1 MAESSTTNVNSLII
15 NKVSRRTYKDMY
27 DSGTLN
33 NSQLYVIKDA
43 TLDAV
48 GSRVLNVA
56 TPELFT
62 DAANMGYVNTVAN
75 EIKQNLIGNVIYRG
89 HITLGIAGGL
99 PPIEVIDGVNH
110 LKAGYTLAD
119 IVCAYLKNTKGLSD
133 DDAANYELDNGSAF
147 QFTFANNVE
156 DDTYTTSDA
165 NPITIT
171 NNDYIIVNN
180 HEAGGSVKA
189 SQLKRDNIDLIDI
202 QYNTLVQKADFDT
215 AIADVNNSISAV
227 SGRVATNTQ
236 SIGANSIAINNC
248 NDKLNQLTETV
259 NTNNTTLNGQ
269 ITSLSEAIDSERSDR
284 AIADASI
291 RSDLTDALDT
301 AVNSLNNS
309 ISANNQSI
317 GENSTA
323 ITECNDKLNQLTETV
338 NTNNTT
344 LSGQIGSLNGALE
357 AEETNRVNGD
367 ASVRSELTT
376 ALNDAVNS
384 LNTNITT
391 ATTEVRT
398 ELSAQI
404 GKCMPKYTFETVSI
418 VDGSATLSSY
428 TSTTVNVGENTTFEV
443 KVADGDINVLRDCIM
458 VVQCGKLPPEI
469 KWNSNFHPR
478 SNSETDF
485 NCVAN
490 SRNVFYITEY
500 TPNHFVV
507 SAWCET
513 EGGNIEV

>member
-110 LKAGYTLAD
+110 LKAGYTLAN
-119 IVCAYLKNTKGLSD
+119 IVCAYLKNTKGLSE

-215 AIADVNNSISAV
+215 AITDVNNSINAV

-236 SIGANSIAINNC
+236 SIGANSIAI
-248 NDKLNQLTETV
+248 
-259 NTNNTTLNGQ
+259 
-269 ITSLSEAIDSERSDR
+269 
-284 AIADASI
+284 
-291 RSDLTDALDT
+291 
-301 AVNSLNNS
+301 
-309 ISANNQSI
+309 
-317 GENSTA
+317 
-323 ITECNDKLNQLTETV
+323 TECNDKLGQLTNTV
-338 NTNNTT
+338 TTNNTT
-344 LSGQIGSLNGALE
+344 LSGQISSLNGALE
-357 AEETNRVNGD
+357 TEKTNRATGD

-391 ATTEVRT
+391 ATTGVRT

-404 GKCMPKYTFETVSI
+404 GRCMPKYTFETVSI

-443 KVADGDINVLRDCIM
+443 KVADGDINVLRDCMM
-458 VVQCGKLPPEI
+458 VVECGDVPPDI
-469 KWNSNFHPR
+469 KWGNNFHPR
-478 SNSETDF
+478 TNSETDF

-490 SRNVFYITEY
+490 SRNIFYITEY
-500 TPNHFVV
+500 VPNHFMV
-507 SAWCET
+507 STWCET

>member
-48 GSRVLNVA
+48 SSRVVNVA

-62 DAANMGYVNTVAN
+62 DAANMEYVNTVAN

-89 HITLGIAGGL
+89 HITLGIAGGI
-99 PPIEVIDGVNH
+99 PPTEIIDDVKH

-119 IVCAYLKNTKGLSD
+119 IVCAYLKNAKGLSE

-147 QFTFANNVE
+147 QFTFASNVA
-156 DDTYTTSDA
+156 DDTYTTDDI

-180 HEAGGSVKA
+180 HESGGSVKA

-215 AIADVNNSISAV
+215 AITDVNNSINAV
-227 SGRVATNTQ
+227 SGRVTTNTQ
-236 SIGANSIAINNC
+236 SIGANNI
-248 NDKLNQLTETV
+248 
-259 NTNNTTLNGQ
+259 
-269 ITSLSEAIDSERSDR
+269 
-284 AIADASI
+284 
-291 RSDLTDALDT
+291 
-301 AVNSLNNS
+301 
-309 ISANNQSI
+309 
-317 GENSTA
+317 A
-323 ITECNDKLNQLTETV
+323 ITECNDKLGQLTNTV

-344 LSGQIGSLNGALE
+344 LSGQISSLNGELE
-357 AEETNRVNGD
+357 N
-367 ASVRSELTT
+367 
-376 ALNDAVNS
+376 AVNS
-384 LNTNITT
+384 LNANITT
-391 ATTEVRT
+391 ATTGVQT
-398 ELSAQI
+398 ELTTQI
-404 GKCMPKYTFETVSI
+404 GNCTPKYIFETVSI
-418 VDGSATLSSY
+418 VNGSATLSSY
-428 TSTTVNVGENTTFEV
+428 TSTTVNVGDNTTFEV
-443 KVADGDINVLRDCIM
+443 KVADGNNNKIRDCMM
-458 VVQCGKLPPEI
+458 VVECGEVPPDI
-469 KWNSNFHPR
+469 KWGSNFHPR
-478 SNSETDF
+478 TNSETDF

-500 TPNHFVV
+500 VSGHFMV
-507 SAWCET
+507 STWCET

>member
-48 GSRVLNVA
+48 NSRVLNVA

-89 HITLGIAGGL
+89 HITLGIDGGI
-99 PPIEVIDGVNH
+99 PPTETIDGVKH
-110 LKAGYTLAD
+110 LKAGYTLAN
-119 IVCAYLKNTKGLSD
+119 IVCAYLKNAKGLSEN
-133 DDAANYELDNGSAF
+133 DAANYELDNGSAF
-147 QFTFANNVE
+147 QFTFANNVA
-156 DDTYTTSDA
+156 DDTYTTGDI

-180 HEAGGSVKA
+180 HESGGSVKA

-215 AIADVNNSISAV
+215 AITDVNNSINAV
-227 SGRVATNTQ
+227 SGRVTTNTQ
-236 SIGANSIAINNC
+236 SIGANNI
-248 NDKLNQLTETV
+248 
-259 NTNNTTLNGQ
+259 
-269 ITSLSEAIDSERSDR
+269 
-284 AIADASI
+284 
-291 RSDLTDALDT
+291 
-301 AVNSLNNS
+301 
-309 ISANNQSI
+309 
-317 GENSTA
+317 A
-323 ITECNDKLNQLTETV
+323 ITECNDKLGQLTNTV

-344 LSGQIGSLNGALE
+344 LSGQISSLNGALE
-357 AEETNRVNGD
+357 AEATNRANGD
-367 ASVRSELTT
+367 ASVRSDLTT
-376 ALNDAVNS
+376 ALTNAVNSLSGELETEKTNRANGDASVRSDLTSNLNSAVSSLNGALEAEATNRANGDASVRSDLTTALTNAVNS
-384 LNTNITT
+384 LNANITT
-391 ATTEVRT
+391 ATTGVQT
-398 ELSAQI
+398 ELTTQI
-404 GKCMPKYTFETVSI
+404 GNCTPKYTFETVSI
-418 VDGSATLSSY
+418 VNGSATLSSY
-428 TSTTVNVGENTTFEV
+428 TSTTVNVGDNTTFEV
-443 KVADGDINVLRDCIM
+443 KVADGNNNKIRDCMM
-458 VVQCGKLPPEI
+458 VVECGEVPPDI
-469 KWNSNFHPR
+469 KWGSNFHPR
-478 SNSETDF
+478 TNSETDF

-500 TPNHFVV
+500 VSGHFMV
-507 SAWCET
+507 STWCET